1 MTARVGISRR
11 RLMGA
16 ALGAAGVGAFGLPR
30 IGRTQQRPSLK
41 IGMANANMT
50 VTYPYIS
57 TSLGLDLFEEEG
69 VNVEVIHGQNSSQ
82 ILGLLVG
89 GAVELVFCNPEP
101 VIQLVADR
109 GVDIKSVFVVQ
120 VSQYILTAPEGS
132 PVRSIQD
139 LKGRRLGMASPV
151 SGIDYLKARLQ
162 DAGMSVDDLEIVP
175 TGFAGQVIAALKQ
188 KRVDAILYWSDAIA
202 QFRYAGVELRD
213 LPKADWEEGL
223 YQYIAT
229 TRQQVIEEKP
239 DALARTLRAM
249 ARAQMLSHVSPELTI
264 EAFWKQYPDQRPR
277 PGDRATA
284 FQQNLARV
292 SQQNTITGVGPNP
305 TREQLMKHRWGE
317 NDLSAWSRM
326 QENLLRI
333 GSLQKKVD
341 AARFFDNRFIDAANN
356 FDRAKI
362 YQLAARHKS
371 GQALK

>member
-1 MTARVGISRR
+1 MTARVGIFRR

-57 TSLGLDLFEEEG
+57 TSLGLALFEEEG

-89 GAVELVFCNPEP
+89 GTVELVFCNPEP

-202 QFRYAGVELRD
+202 QFRYAGVKLRD

-239 DALARTLRAM
+239 DALARALRAM

-317 NDLSAWSRM
+317 NDMSAWSRM
-326 QENLLRI
+326 QENLVRI

-341 AARFFDNRFIDAANN
+341 PARLFDNRFIDEANN

>member
-305 TREQLMKHRWGE
+305 TRERLMKHRWGE